1 MRAERDLVF
10 TDGDVTPASELAK
23 EIASRKW
30 PRIGAF
36 GGKVEAAWPGN
47 KQPEWAMRDRM
58 MAFGFSRNNY
68 ADGEAVYAPPDYPV
82 GPNFWG
88 RNVSCKTHHL
98 STRHLDQNRNASLEK
113 RHLFWQIFQKP
124 WLPNIVI
131 SRCRTLPQDSP
142 LNLHGTMAKEVRLHV

>member
-1 MRAERDLVF
+1 
-10 TDGDVTPASELAK
+10 
-23 EIASRKW
+23 
-30 PRIGAF
+30 
-36 GGKVEAAWPGN
+36 
-47 KQPEWAMRDRM
+47 MRDRM

-68 ADGEAVYAPPDYPV
+68 ADREAVYAPPDYPV

>member
-1 MRAERDLVF
+1 
-10 TDGDVTPASELAK
+10 
-23 EIASRKW
+23 
-30 PRIGAF
+30 
-36 GGKVEAAWPGN
+36 
-47 KQPEWAMRDRM
+47 MRDRM

-88 RNVSCKTHHL
+88 
-98 STRHLDQNRNASLEK
+98 
-113 RHLFWQIFQKP
+113 LFWQIFQKP